1 MVISLLWGKQVKQ
14 VMKETIY
21 LPRVSPTLKVFSLTQ
36 LVYSTPMVQPS
47 LSPTWKVTAKTAGTA
62 TRRRRRRRAV
72 AAVDPIEIF
81 YIYHEEEAKI

>member
-1 MVISLLWGKQVKQ
+1 
-14 VMKETIY
+14 
-21 LPRVSPTLKVFSLTQ
+21 
-36 LVYSTPMVQPS
+36 MVQPS

-62 TRRRRRRRAV
+62 ARRRRRIAV